1 MNEILQLKGIF
12 EQSSSKNKPGP
23 PNIPKNKHIQLQH
36 LYLLREDLENVL
48 NFWEKEILK
57 INPLIS
63 VYYNNIVAKSTRAK
77 GILGG
82 TQEKN
87 NNLIVGSK
95 FTKGIEKKHIITY
108 CIDIKILKKTLTDIT
123 NVIELFKKYFTDII
137 TYSDIED
144 INKNKYKHIF
154 NNSLLKKSKFVKILV
169 DMYHIE
175 SFGIEKDISNFN
187 ENAIV
192 TIYDTGLKTEEIM
205 RQLNINFLEV
215 KSIDETTLLLNPEQF
230 KILKDKAPYLIS
242 MAVSDISILDNE
254 DFNFGTE
261 KLITVPSPQNEPIIG
276 VIDTMFDESVYFS
289 EWVEFN
295 NMLDKN

>member
-95 FTKGIEKKHIITY
+95 FTKVLKKNILLLIVL
-108 CIDIKILKKTLTDIT
+108 ILK
-123 NVIELFKKYFTDII
+123 Y
-137 TYSDIED
+137 
-144 INKNKYKHIF
+144 
-154 NNSLLKKSKFVKILV
+154 
-169 DMYHIE
+169 
-175 SFGIEKDISNFN
+175 
-187 ENAIV
+187 
-192 TIYDTGLKTEEIM
+192 
-205 RQLNINFLEV
+205 
-215 KSIDETTLLLNPEQF
+215 
-230 KILKDKAPYLIS
+230 
-242 MAVSDISILDNE
+242 
-254 DFNFGTE
+254 
-261 KLITVPSPQNEPIIG
+261 
-276 VIDTMFDESVYFS
+276 
-289 EWVEFN
+289 
-295 NMLDKN
+295 